1 MNKEK
6 SMFTFRAP
14 NVGTSQEYGLN
25 THNVSHDYVVSVTT
39 PRNVSDIDEIIFSLI
54 NGNTVGDVW
63 VDIAGDIFYRKN
75 NEVLAISGIDKQ
87 LLKPEIMY
95 EWLSRAAGDLSIINT
110 AKDTSY
116 TISRGSIS
124 RRFRVNAYKSLGKI
138 RVCLRLVADSV
149 SDPNTLR
156 VPQFIINQFCNYSDG
171 LVLVCGATGSG
182 KSTTIAS
189 LLSARAASRREHV
202 ITLEDPIEYL
212 FKDSKSFFSQREKGT
227 DFSTYPEA
235 IRHAMRESPDTI
247 FIGEIRD
254 SETAEAALQA
264 AETGHLVVSTMHTRR
279 APESLE
285 RFMLMF
291 PESDK
296 NRILSMM
303 SSVTRFVLC
312 QRLIPTISGARI
324 ALFEPMVVNEPS
336 NLQPVIRKGE
346 KLANSLRNTME
357 QTNYAHNYSFQKD
370 LLNLRHQGIINQE
383 IYDAI
388 NRDLEC

>member
-1 MNKEK
+1 MSKDGQ
-6 SMFTFRAP
+6 MFTFRAP
-14 NVGTSQEYGLN
+14 SGAMSQEYGLN
-25 THNVSHDYVVSVTT
+25 IPNAANEYTVSVAT
-39 PRNVSDIDEIIFSLI
+39 PRNISDIDEIIFSLI
-54 NGNTVGDVW
+54 NGNTVGDIWIDVT
-63 VDIAGDIFYRKN
+63 GDIYYRKN
-75 NEVLAISGIDKQ
+75 NEVFAVAGIDKQ
-87 LLKPEIMY
+87 TLNPDLML
-95 EWLSRAAGDLSIINT
+95 EWFSRAAGDLSSIHT

-116 TISRGSIS
+116 TISRGAIS

-138 RVCLRLVADSV
+138 RICLRLVADSV

-156 VPQFIINQFCNYSDG
+156 VPQFLTNQFCNYSDG
-171 LVLVCGATGSG
+171 LVLICGATGSG

-189 LLSARAASRREHV
+189 LLSARSVCRREHI

-212 FKDSKSFFSQREKGT
+212 FKDSKSIFSQREKGT
-227 DFSTYPEA
+227 DFSNYPEA

-303 SSVTRFVLC
+303 ASVMRFVLC
-312 QRLIPTISGARI
+312 QRLIPTISGMRT

-336 NLQPVIRKGE
+336 NLQPVIRKGD

-357 QTNYAHNYSFQKD
+357 QTNYVHNYSFLKD
-370 LLNLRHQGIINQE
+370 LLNLRHQGLINQE